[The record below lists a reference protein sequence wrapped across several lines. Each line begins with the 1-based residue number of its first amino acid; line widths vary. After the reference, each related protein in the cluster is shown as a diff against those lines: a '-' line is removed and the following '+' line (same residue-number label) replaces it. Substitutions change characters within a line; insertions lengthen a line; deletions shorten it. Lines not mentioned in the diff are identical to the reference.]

1 MVVGIVH
8 IINTGFESDRSLN
21 AAAAE
26 RSFLATSDEVSL
38 FRMAC
43 TTSPKS
49 YKPAVLGF
57 PENQQRKHYREPE
70 SKQMLDP

>member
-8 IINTGFESDRSLN
+8 IINTGFESDLSLK

-26 RSFLATSDEVSL
+26 RNFFATSLVVSL
-38 FRMAC
+38 FRIAW

-49 YKPAVLGF
+49 YKPAVDPVF
-57 PENQQRKHYREPE
+57 PEKKLWFFVETRLKNQF
-70 SKQMLDP
+70 